1 MRDQE
6 LAGEKVPG
14 SEQRGWWQREERH
27 VERWENM
34 YERGQ
39 HGRKMQYNVGHN
51 VVFREIYIH
60 ININDFRML
69 S

>member
-14 SEQRGWWQREERH
+14 SEQRGERH

-39 HGRKMQYNVGHN
+39 HGGKMQHNVGHD
-51 VVFREIYIH
+51 VVFREIYIN